1 MTPVP
6 MASSAGEP
14 EGLTLEDLNLEPSP
28 LIEGWRVEYCE
39 QGRNGPGVY
48 AYYKDMHCEEDCHF
62 LLPIPP
68 AASLREQEP
77 LSDQQKLDAFTSAC
91 IFDDDPLADAF
102 YKGIEFAEKHHGID
116 AQRLGRGKAAPQE
129 GGEK

>member
-1 MTPVP
+1 MDSRDARQHTNF
-6 MASSAGEP
+6 AGDE
-14 EGLTLEDLNLEPSP
+14 LEELSFAPSQFEAFCAE
-28 LIEGWRVEYCE
+28 LA
-39 QGRNGPGVY
+39 Q
-48 AYYKDMHCEEDCHF
+48 
-62 LLPIPP
+62 P

-116 AQRLGRGKAAPQE
+116 AQRLGR
-129 GGEK
+129 EKGN